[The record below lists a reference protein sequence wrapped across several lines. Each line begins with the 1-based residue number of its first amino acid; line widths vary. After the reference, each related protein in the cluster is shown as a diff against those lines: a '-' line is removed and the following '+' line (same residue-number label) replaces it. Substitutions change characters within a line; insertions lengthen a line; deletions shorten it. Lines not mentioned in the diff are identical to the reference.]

1 MNVESKLLSKAI
13 LTKNLAALFER
24 NANESW
30 FTDQENKK
38 VWLLVRDHFF
48 KYGEVATL
56 DVIKSN
62 YPNYKIVESQ
72 ESIEYLIDTVVSQRR
87 KASTVGM
94 IASAIESI
102 EKNQD
107 HEQALIHL
115 QSGLIRL
122 EEEGLSSTSDI
133 DITNDPLKRW
143 EDYEHRKANPGLLGI
158 PTGFDTMDK
167 ATLGLQKSQLIV
179 IVAPPKTGKSTL
191 ALQIAQNVHLSGKV
205 PMFQSFEMSNTEQL
219 SRYDAMRARISH
231 QRLMTGTLTVEEES
245 RYKTKLHNMSNMAH
259 KFWLVDS
266 AAGSTVTGI
275 ASKIQVLH
283 PDVVFIDGTYLMI
296 DEQTGEAN
304 TPQALTN
311 ITRSLKRLAQRF
323 QIPIV
328 ISTQVLNWKM
338 RKGQVTADSIGYS
351 SSFHQDA
358 DVIFGLQRE
367 DEHVDDTRLLKVLA
381 SRNSGLTE
389 VSMLWDWDTGQFREI
404 SDDDL

>member
-1 MNVESKLLSKAI
+1 MNVEAKLLSKAI
-13 LTKNLAALFER
+13 GSQNLAPLFER
-24 NANESW
+24 NINESW
-30 FTDQENKK
+30 FVDPENKK
-38 VWLLVRDHFF
+38 IWLLVRDHFF
-48 KYGEVATL
+48 KYGEVPTL
-56 DVIKSN
+56 EIINSN
-62 YPNYKIVESQ
+62 YPTYKLADAPEA
-72 ESIEYLIDTVVSQRR
+72 IEYLIDTIVTQRR
-87 KASTVGM
+87 KSATVSM
-94 IASAIESI
+94 IANAIESI
-102 EKNQD
+102 EKQQD
-107 HEQALIHL
+107 HETALIHL

-122 EEEGLSSTSDI
+122 EEDGLSSTSDI
-133 DITNDPLKRW
+133 DITSEPLKRW
-143 EDYEHRKANPGLLGI
+143 EEYEHRKANPGLLGI
-158 PTGFDTMDK
+158 PTGFNTMDK
-167 ATLGLQKSQLIV
+167 ATSGLQKGQLIV

-205 PMFQSFEMSNTEQL
+205 PMFQSFEMSNSEQL
-219 SRYDAMRARISH
+219 SRYDAMRSRISH
-231 QRLMTGTLTVEEES
+231 QRLMTGTLTDEEEA
-245 RYKTKLHNMSNMAH
+245 RYKTKLQNMGNMSH

-367 DEHVDDTRLLKVLA
+367 DENVDDTRLLKVLA